1 MKNLRGLSIA
11 ISLGLATTAMA
22 QGTDP
27 YGTMLISENYNTIT
41 VNGSVLEDSKVI
53 EDNGTKMI
61 PLRAI
66 CEALGFE
73 VTWNNE
79 ARRIELIKLPAYI
92 TLTPD
97 SDGYTFAKTAPIQL
111 GKAPIL
117 KDDRTYVPINFID
130 EILQGSYDEEGGLNI
145 LWGVDSTGLEST
157 VYVKEVTEEGF
168 LVEDFYRGDIRIAI
182 SDETVIV
189 DSEGN
194 AVKKEDVDT
203 SKELIIEY
211 SEAMTMSLPP
221 LANAT
226 KITVTNEIAKPVI
239 SGEITEIV
247 TENDKIVQIVLGDN
261 ENALNVNEELIVTDL
276 EGNPV
281 ELKKGMNIKAL
292 TNGMATRSIPPQP
305 PTISILVTDDVKKA
319 EGTTVYVKEVTE
331 EGFLVEDF
339 YRGEIRLGLSEET
352 VIVDSEG
359 DAIKKEDVDTSKEL
373 VVEYSEAMTMS
384 LPPLANAI
392 KITVTNEN
400 AKPVISGEITEIIK
414 ENDKIVQLIL
424 GDNENALNI
433 SEDIIVTDIEGNAK
447 DIEFTTGMTVKAL
460 TKGMATMSIPAQYPV
475 SAIIVVE

>member
-1 MKNLRGLSIA
+1 MKNLKGLSLVLA
-11 ISLGLATTAMA
+11 LGMASTALA
-22 QGTDP
+22 QNTDP
-27 YGTMLISENYNTIT
+27 YGTMLISENHDTIT
-41 VNGSVLEDSKVI
+41 VNGSVLEGSKVI

-79 ARRIELIKLPAYI
+79 ARRIELIKMPAYI

-97 SDGYTFAKTAPIQL
+97 ADGYTFAKTAPIQL

-117 KDDRTYVPINFID
+117 KDNRTYVPINFID

-145 LWGVDSTGLEST
+145 LWGVETAGLEST
-157 VYVKEVTEEGF
+157 VYVKEVTDEGF

-182 SDETVIV
+182 SEETVIV

-194 AVKKEDVDT
+194 TVNKEDIDT

-239 SGEITEIV
+239 SGEITEI
-247 TENDKIVQIVLGDN
+247 
-261 ENALNVNEELIVTDL
+261 
-276 EGNPV
+276 
-281 ELKKGMNIKAL
+281 
-292 TNGMATRSIPPQP
+292 
-305 PTISILVTDDVKKA
+305 
-319 EGTTVYVKEVTE
+319 
-331 EGFLVEDF
+331 
-339 YRGEIRLGLSEET
+339 
-352 VIVDSEG
+352 
-359 DAIKKEDVDTSKEL
+359 
-373 VVEYSEAMTMS
+373 
-384 LPPLANAI
+384 
-392 KITVTNEN
+392 
-400 AKPVISGEITEIIK
+400 ITED
-414 ENDKIVQLIL
+414 DKIVQLIL

-433 SEDIIVTDIEGNAK
+433 NEDVIVTDVEGNAK
-447 DIEFTTGMTVKAL
+447 DVEFTVGMTVKAL

-475 SAIIVVE
+475 SSIIVID